1 MQIKLISTSD
11 VHGYLAPTDYSSRDH
26 VAPFGLSRAATL
38 IQQLTQTDDD
48 TVWPIV
54 IDNGD
59 FVQGSPLTYFIA
71 RQHQEAAPLYS
82 RLANRNHV
90 QAGIFGN
97 HEFNYGLDFLDLC
110 ESARHYPMLAAN
122 IEDQQQ
128 RTLFAKPYT
137 ILERAGVKVA
147 ILGLTTQFVGRWEL
161 PAHLDGLKFHDV
173 VETAKHFVPKL
184 RELADVVVVAYHGGL
199 ERDPQTNQPT
209 ERLNGEN
216 RGSALLNEVPGIDAM
231 ITGHQHRRLAVKVQ
245 GIPVTQPGMKGQNV
259 GMITLD
265 LNAMHQVTTTKAE
278 TFSVKDAAPDAT
290 TMQLIHTVNT
300 QMEDWLDT
308 PLGTI
313 NGSML
318 VQDHL
323 DARLHNHPYINFI
336 NQVEMAATGTD
347 IAATA
352 LFNDD
357 VPGLKQHVTMREVMN
372 SYVYP
377 NKLAVET
384 ITGADL
390 KRALERCAS
399 YFLLQDGHVIVN
411 PEFLNPK
418 LRHYI
423 YDIYSGIDYT
433 FDLTQPI
440 GHRVVQLDYHGQ
452 PVQPAQALTVTLNH
466 YRAGGG
472 GNYPMYQT
480 AKIQHQ
486 LPTDMTVLIADYFAK
501 HPVVTATQPT
511 NFKVHY

>member
-11 VHGYLAPTDYSSRDH
+11 VHGYLAPTDYSQRDH
-26 VAPFGLSRAATL
+26 VAPFGLSRAATI
-38 IQQLTQTDDD
+38 IQQLTQTDNDA
-48 TVWPIV
+48 VWPIV
-54 IDNGD
+54 VDNGD

-82 RLANRNHV
+82 RLANRNQV
-90 QAGIFGN
+90 QVGVFGN

-122 IEDQQQ
+122 IEDTHH

-173 VETAKHFVPKL
+173 VETAKHYVPKL

-216 RGSALLNEVPGIDAM
+216 RGSALLNEVPGIDAL
-231 ITGHQHRRLAVKVQ
+231 ITGHQHRRLAVKVN
-245 GIPVTQPGMKGQNV
+245 GVPVTQPGMKGSNV
-259 GMITLD
+259 GLITLN
-265 LNAMHQVTTTKAE
+265 LNDQRQIIASQADTISTADAIP
-278 TFSVKDAAPDAT
+278 DAA
-290 TMQLIHTVNT
+290 TMALIKPVNH

-313 NGSML
+313 NGDML
-318 VQDHL
+318 VHDHL
-323 DARLHNHPYINFI
+323 QARLHNHPYLNFI

-357 VPGLKQHVTMREVMN
+357 VPGLKPNVTLREVMN

-384 ITGADL
+384 ITGKDL
-390 KRALERCAS
+390 RHALERCAG
-399 YFLLQDGHVIVN
+399 YFLLKDGHVIVN
-411 PEFLNPK
+411 PEFLHPK

-423 YDIYSGIDYT
+423 YDVYSGVDYT
-433 FDLTQPI
+433 FDLTRPLGQ
-440 GHRVVQLDYHGQ
+440 RVVQLDYHGQ
-452 PVQPAQALTVTLNH
+452 AIQPDQPLTVTLNH

-472 GNYPMYQT
+472 GNYPMYNT
-480 AKIQHQ
+480 TKIDRQ
-486 LPTDMTVLIADYFAK
+486 LSTDMTVLIADYFAK

-511 NFKVHY
+511 NFKVIY

>member
-11 VHGYLAPTDYSSRDH
+11 VHGYLAPTDYSRRDN
-26 VAPFGLSRAATL
+26 VAPFSLSRAATL
-38 IQQLTQTDDD
+38 IKQLTAEDNAD
-48 TVWPIV
+48 VWPIV

-71 RQHQEAAPLYS
+71 RQHLEAAPLYS
-82 RLANRNHV
+82 QLANCNHV

-97 HEFNYGLDFLDLC
+97 HEFNYGLDYLDLC

-122 IEDQQQ
+122 IDDDQH
-128 RTLFAKPYT
+128 RTLFSKPYT
-137 ILERAGVKVA
+137 ILERNGVKVA
-147 ILGLTTQFVGRWEL
+147 ILGLTTQFVSRWEL
-161 PAHLDGLKFHDV
+161 PRHIAGLHFQDV
-173 VETAKHFVPKL
+173 VATAKKYVPQL

-199 ERDPQTNQPT
+199 ERDPQTNAVT

-216 RGSALLNEVPGIDAM
+216 QGVAILTEVPGIDAM
-231 ITGHQHRRLAVKVQ
+231 ITGHQHRRLAVKVH
-245 GIPVTQPGMKGQNV
+245 GVPVTQPGMKGRNV
-259 GMITLD
+259 AMITLD
-265 LNAMHQVTTTKAE
+265 VNDDRQVTKSKPEVFA
-278 TFSVKDAAPDAT
+278 VKNYEPDAAL
-290 TMQLIHTVNT
+290 MKLIQPIND

-313 NGSML
+313 NGDML
-318 VQDHL
+318 VHNHL
-323 DARLHNHPYINFI
+323 QARLHNHPYINFI

-357 VPGLKQHVTMREVMN
+357 VPGLKQHVTLREVMN

-384 ITGADL
+384 ITEADL
-390 KRALERCAS
+390 KQALERCAS
-399 YFLLQDGHVIVN
+399 YFLLKDGHVIVN
-411 PEFLNPK
+411 PEFLKPK

-433 FDLTQPI
+433 FDLTRPL
-440 GHRVVQLDYHGQ
+440 GDRVVQLDYHGHA
-452 PVQPAQALTVTLNH
+452 VQPDEPLTVTLNH

-472 GNYPMYQT
+472 GNYPMYGT
-480 AKIQHQ
+480 EKIDHQ
-486 LPTDMTVLIADYFAK
+486 LPTDMTVLIADYFAT
-501 HPVVTATQPT
+501 HPVVDATQPT
-511 NFKVHY
+511 NFNVRY

>member
-11 VHGYLAPTDYSSRDH
+11 VHGYLAPTDYSRRTD

-38 IQQLTQTDDD
+38 IRQLTATDDD

-71 RQHQEAAPLYS
+71 RQHLEAAPLYS
-82 RLANRNHV
+82 RLANCNQV

-122 IEDQQQ
+122 IEDDQH
-128 RTLFAKPYT
+128 RTLFSKPYT

-161 PAHLDGLKFHDV
+161 PSHLKGLHFKDV
-173 VETAKHFVPKL
+173 VTTAKAYVPKL
-184 RELADVVVVAYHGGL
+184 RQLADIVVVAYHGGL
-199 ERDPQTNQPT
+199 ECDPQTNHPT

-216 RGSALLNEVPGIDAM
+216 RGSALLNEVPGIDAL
-231 ITGHQHRRLAVKVQ
+231 ITGHQHRRLAVNIN

-259 GMITLD
+259 GLITLD
-265 LNAMHQVTTTKAE
+265 LDAQHHITTRKAE
-278 TFSVKDAAPDAT
+278 TLSVKHAAPDAQA
-290 TMQLIHTVNT
+290 MALIKPIND

-313 NGSML
+313 NGDML
-318 VQDHL
+318 VHEPL
-323 DARLHNHPYINFI
+323 AARLHNHPYLNFI

-357 VPGLKQHVTMREVMN
+357 VPGLKPNVTLREVMN

-390 KRALERCAS
+390 KAALERCAS
-399 YFLLQDGHVIVN
+399 YFLLQDSHVIVN
-411 PEFLNPK
+411 PEFLKPK
-418 LRHYI
+418 LRHYV

-433 FDLTQPI
+433 FDLTRPMGQ
-440 GHRVVQLDYHGQ
+440 RVVQLDYHGQ
-452 PVQPAQALTVTLNH
+452 AVTPEQPLTVTLNH

-472 GNYPMYQT
+472 GNYPMFST
-480 AKIQHQ
+480 TKIQRQ

-511 NFKVHY
+511 NFKVKY

>member
-11 VHGYLAPTDYSSRDH
+11 VHGYLAPTDYSQRTN
-26 VAPFGLSRAATL
+26 VAPFSLSRAATL
-38 IQQLTQTDDD
+38 IRQLTQPDDS

-71 RQHQEAAPLYS
+71 RQHLEAAPLYS
-82 RLANRNHV
+82 RLANCNHV

-97 HEFNYGLDFLDLC
+97 HEFNYGLKFLDLC

-122 IEDQQQ
+122 IDDDQH
-128 RTLFAKPYT
+128 RTLFAQPYT

-147 ILGLTTQFVGRWEL
+147 ILGLTTQFVSRWEL
-161 PAHLDGLKFHDV
+161 PAHLEGLHFRDV
-173 VETAKHFVPKL
+173 VETAKKYVPKL
-184 RELADVVVVAYHGGL
+184 RQLADVVVVAYHGGL
-199 ERDPQTNQPT
+199 ECDPKTSQPT
-209 ERLNGEN
+209 ERQNGEN
-216 RGSALLNEVPGIDAM
+216 RGSALLNEVPGIDAL
-231 ITGHQHRRLAVKVQ
+231 ITGHQHRRLAVKVN
-245 GIPVTQPGMKGQNV
+245 GVPVTQPGMKGQNV
-259 GMITLD
+259 GLITLT
-265 LNAMHQVTTTKAE
+265 LNSQHQVTTSQAE
-278 TFSVKDAAPDAT
+278 TLSVAKVQPDAQT
-290 TMQLIHTVNT
+290 LAMIKPVND

-313 NGSML
+313 NGDML
-318 VQDHL
+318 VKHPL
-323 DARLHNHPYINFI
+323 HARLHNHPYLNFI

-357 VPGLKQHVTMREVMN
+357 VPGLKPNVTLREVMN
-372 SYVYP
+372 SYIYP

-390 KRALERCAS
+390 RAALERCAS
-399 YFLLQDGHVIVN
+399 YFLLQHGQVIVN
-411 PEFLNPK
+411 PDYLKPK

-423 YDIYSGIDYT
+423 YDVYSGIDYT

-440 GHRVVQLDYHGQ
+440 GHRVVQLDYHGTAVTPDQ
-452 PVQPAQALTVTLNH
+452 KLTVTLNH

-472 GNYPMYQT
+472 GNYPMFST
-480 AKIQHQ
+480 HKIQRQ
-486 LPTDMTVLIADYFAK
+486 LATDMTVLIADYFAA
-501 HPVVTATQPT
+501 HPVVTATQPL
-511 NFKVHY
+511 NFKVRY